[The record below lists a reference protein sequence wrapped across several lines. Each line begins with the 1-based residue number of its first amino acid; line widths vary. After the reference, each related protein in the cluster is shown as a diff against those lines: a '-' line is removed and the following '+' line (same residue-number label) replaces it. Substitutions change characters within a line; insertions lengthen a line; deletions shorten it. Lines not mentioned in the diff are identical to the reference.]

1 MLMTVGEVNAE
12 EELISKLADTF
23 VYNLPTM
30 LTNALLGDI
39 EHNSFNATIQKI
51 DHNDFRDNRWSEPS
65 LSVLINNA
73 LLDNIYHNSFNGTSL
88 DQVKQQFI
96 VIEQDSNNENI
107 IFEKPDKQVQ
117 QITTTEV
124 PFILPVPFP

>member
-1 MLMTVGEVNAE
+1 MLIAVDEVNAE
-12 EELISKLADTF
+12 EEFMSKMPDTF

-30 LTNALLGDI
+30 MTNALLGDI

-51 DHNDFRDNRWSEPS
+51 DHNNYIDNRWSEPS

-73 LLDNIYHNSFNGTSL
+73 LLGNIYRNSFNATSL

-96 VIEQDSNNENI
+96 VIKQDSNNENI